1 MFDEISAIGGVTLDS
16 VTSDGRIF
24 CHLVAGSYLQ
34 RAVEVEGAI
43 ILLFSPNEKE
53 NEYKRVGFSA
63 LHKARDFGPETTLFT
78 RNYLSRERDQDSLV
92 GWFDDEKRLTITTV

>member
-63 LHKARDFGPETTLFT
+63 RTRDNLVHQE
-78 RNYLSRERDQDSLV
+78 LS
-92 GWFDDEKRLTITTV
+92 KP